1 MRLLILSDM
10 HLEIWGDRSPPV
22 DTSTS
27 RPDVVILA
35 GDIHSKGG
43 APSWAEEMFP
53 GIPVIYVA
61 GNHEHYNGV
70 IEKTG
75 EDIRLQQEINKNL
88 HFLDCEEYVLGNV
101 RFLGATLWTD
111 FLLFG
116 EERKAAAMNKANEVM
131 NDYRL
136 IKVAAKGFI
145 KMRAADTAELH
156 AKHKNWLSQKLD
168 ESFPGTTVVVTH
180 MAPSIRS
187 IPERYV
193 TNILAAAYASNLENM
208 VAKADLWIHGHV
220 HTSLDY
226 TIGECRVVTTPRG
239 YPTRDALENISYRP
253 DFIVEI

>member
-10 HLEIWGDRSPPV
+10 HLEIWGDRSPPI
-22 DTSTS
+22 DISTS

-35 GDIHSKGG
+35 GDIHTKGRTP
-43 APSWAEEMFP
+43 AWTEEMFP
-53 GIPVIYVA
+53 GIPVVYVA
-61 GNHEHYNGV
+61 GNHEHYNSF

-75 EDIRLQQEINKNL
+75 ECIQLQRETYKNL
-88 HFLDCEEYVLGNV
+88 HFLDCGEYVIGNV
-101 RFLGATLWTD
+101 RFLGTTLWTD

-116 EERKAAAMNKANEVM
+116 EERKSAAMSKANEMM

-156 AKHKNWLSQKLD
+156 AKQKKWLSQKLD
-168 ESFPGTTVVVTH
+168 EPFFGTTVVVTH

-193 TNILAAAYASNLENM
+193 TNSLAAAYASSLDNM
-208 VAKADLWIHGHV
+208 VAKADLWVHGHV

-226 TIGECRVVTTPRG
+226 KIGKCRVVTNPRG
-239 YPTRDALENISYRP
+239 YPTRDALENLAYRP